1 MRTLTALAVLLSASA
16 LDAQTVMPLPPF
28 QSTFTS
34 AGLTR
39 GYWFQSPANIIITGL
54 QVPDESGHGLQNVE
68 VFRLP
73 GQPPAWPTLG
83 SGTQV
88 FYQTGVPSNQVIP
101 CSILVNTGE
110 YIGILGACGDSSTMR
125 NSYSATGGP
134 FPSTILG
141 LPVTLD
147 RFLTQTNIVASGGN
161 QPYSWEPNFQ
171 IGRVEM
177 TYTAQSGLFASF
189 TATPSSGATPL
200 NTTFT
205 DTSFSS
211 APGGVQTWAWDLD
224 GDGIVDSNAQNPS
237 FTYATCGSYDV
248 TLTVTDGVHPAS
260 TRTVPDFILADPQLL
275 VQPSFTWAPG
285 PLPNSIQFTDTSTGS
300 PTLWSWDLDGD
311 NVPDSAQQN
320 PLWTYGTGG
329 AYTVTLTASNACG
342 GSTTSS
348 GIFVISNDDCTGALP
363 LPLGL
368 SGPYTN
374 QNATT
379 SQGWPCAAGGTDIWF
394 SYQSTCTG
402 TLEVNTC
409 TGSNYDT
416 ALEAFSG
423 SCGALTSIICND
435 DNCGLQSRIS
445 FPVQPATTY
454 YVRVGGYNNAQGNFQ
469 LNTTLTSTG
478 NGSFTTPFAACG
490 GANLAT
496 TGQPNLGATIGFDIT
511 PATGAPFFMI
521 GSVPLGVPLCPQ
533 GCIIGHNMDVVLPAA
548 SFTSTIPCWAF
559 LRGGQV
565 YFQGLILGASG
576 GCPNGNP
583 VQLVTTQTILA
594 TIG

>member
-1 MRTLTALAVLLSASA
+1 MLRPLLALAVLLGAST
-16 LDAQTVMPLPPF
+16 LEAQTVMPLPPF
-28 QSTFTS
+28 ASTFTG
-34 AGLTR
+34 ALTR
-39 GYWFQSPANIIITGL
+39 GYWFQCPANIIITGL

-73 GQPPAWPTLG
+73 GQPPQWPALG
-83 SGTQV
+83 SGVQV

-101 CSILVNTGE
+101 CSILVNSGE
-110 YIGILGACGDSSTMR
+110 YIGILGACGDSTTMR
-125 NSYSATGGP
+125 NSYSSGGGP

-147 RFLTQTNIVASGGN
+147 RFLTQSNIVASGGN
-161 QPYSWEPNFQ
+161 QQYSWEPNFA

-177 TYTAQSGLFASF
+177 TYTAQSGLYASF
-189 TATPSSGATPL
+189 SATPTTGPTPL
-200 NTTFT
+200 NVNFT

-211 APGGVQTWAWDLD
+211 DPGGVTSWAWDLD
-224 GDGIVDSNAQNPS
+224 GDGIVDSNSRTPS
-237 FTYATCGSYDV
+237 FTYNTCGGFDV
-248 TLTVTDGVHPAS
+248 TLTVTDAVHPAS
-260 TRTVPDFILADPQLL
+260 TRTVQDFILADPQLL

-285 PLPNSIQFTDTSTGS
+285 PVPNSIQFTDTSTGS
-300 PTLWSWDLDGD
+300 PSVWSWDFDGD

-320 PLWTYGTGG
+320 PLWVYATGG
-329 AYTVTLTASNACG
+329 SYNVSFTASNACG
-342 GSTTSS
+342 GSSTS
-348 GIFVISNDDCTGALP
+348 GTVFVLANDDCATAIP
-363 LPLGL
+363 LQLGL
-368 SGPYTN
+368 SSTYTN

-379 SQGWPCAAGGTDIWF
+379 SQAWPCAAGGSDIWF
-394 SYQSTCTG
+394 SYTSTCTG

-409 TGSNYDT
+409 TGTNYDSS
-416 ALEAFSG
+416 LEAFSG
-423 SCGALTSIICND
+423 TCGALTPIVCND

-454 YVRVGGYNNAQGNFQ
+454 YIRVGGYNSAQGNFQ
-469 LNTTLTSTG
+469 LNLILASTG
-478 NGSFTTPFAACG
+478 TGSFATQFPACG

-496 TGQPNLGATIGFDIT
+496 TGAPNLGAAIGFNMT
-511 PATGAPFFMI
+511 PATGLSFFMI

-533 GCIIGHNMDVVLPAA
+533 GCIIGHNMDVVLPGPTFNA
-548 SFTSTIPCWAF
+548 TVPCWPF

-565 YFQGLILGASG
+565 YFQGLELGVAG

-583 VQLVTTQTILA
+583 AQLVTTQTIVA